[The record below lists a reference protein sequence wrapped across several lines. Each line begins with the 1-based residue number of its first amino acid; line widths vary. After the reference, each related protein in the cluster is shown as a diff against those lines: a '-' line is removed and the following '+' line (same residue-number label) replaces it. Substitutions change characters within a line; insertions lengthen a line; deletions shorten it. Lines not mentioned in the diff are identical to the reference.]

1 MAFDASEERLV
12 GGAAGFGGLVG
23 EEGTVFGMVIGRWS
37 TVVAACHDWRMREG
51 LTRALSRVWLIDW
64 LGVVLYCLQI
74 QAQREEMSADLAKE
88 MVKEREQGVV

>member
-1 MAFDASEERLV
+1 
-12 GGAAGFGGLVG
+12 
-23 EEGTVFGMVIGRWS
+23 
-37 TVVAACHDWRMREG
+37 MREG

-74 QAQREEMSADLAKE
+74 QAQREEMSVDLAKE